1 MRSQTGSTQ
10 KINIII
16 LLAGSFVFLVGLLAW
31 FALDRVEK
39 RIRADTGDA
48 LETVLQTTRESL
60 TLWAQNNQFLLTR
73 LGENPQ
79 LVALVERQLTVP
91 PRREDLVTSPALSK
105 LRDLFGLI
113 EDRFETSDL
122 FIISPDLINI
132 ASMQN
137 ASLGLKNLIAGQ
149 RLDLLNRVFQGEAV
163 MVPPV
168 WSMVEHGLLSED
180 SSGTATTMFFVAP
193 IKKTNGDVIA
203 AIARQIGPEKDFT
216 RLIQLG
222 QMGESGE
229 TYAFDSYGR
238 LLSESRFDEGLHE
251 IGLITKGQRGI
262 LSIWLRDPGGNLM
275 KGFAP
280 KVSTY
285 QQPMTLMADQ
295 ATKGQSGT
303 NVEGYRD
310 YRGIR
315 VYGTWLWDKQLGIG
329 LATEID
335 EDEALVSYYTTRTV
349 VIILLGVTVILALGS
364 LLFAVLIDER
374 ANRALRRSHDELE
387 MRVEERT
394 AELRKLSRATEDS
407 PASVVITDKSG
418 MIEYVNPTFTEVT
431 GYTTDEAIG
440 KNPRILK
447 SGNLP
452 SSFYEGLWNTILAG
466 DIWRGDLINR
476 RKDGTDF
483 WESASISP
491 IKNDDGD
498 ISHFVAVKQ
507 DITDRKKMEEA
518 LIQAR
523 QAADDASKAK
533 SDFLANMSHEIR
545 TPMNAVIGMTHL
557 ALKTDLSTKQR
568 DYLSKI
574 QSSARSLL
582 GIINDIL
589 DFSKIEAGK
598 LDMESVDF
606 NLDEVMENLANL
618 ITVKAQEKKGLEV
631 LFDVAADVPRN
642 LNGDSL
648 RLGQILI
655 NLGSNAVKFTEA
667 GEIVFSCELVNRN
680 DEQVTLKFAVTDTGI
695 GLNDEQ
701 VDKLFTSF
709 SQADTSTTRKYG
721 GTGLGL
727 AISKKLVNLM
737 GGKIWAKSSYGKGT
751 TFNFTAEFSVGEE
764 KIKEVAL
771 PSKDMRGM
779 KVLVVDDNA
788 TSRRILKDL
797 LESFSFNVSLAVSG
811 EEGIDEIERAD
822 TDDPFELV
830 LMDWKMPGINGIEAA
845 ARIKNHS
852 ELTHKPPIILVTA
865 YGREEVLQDAEN
877 VGLDGFL
884 LKPVNPS
891 VLFDSVVMAFGKE
904 GLEPTDYTKE
914 EIGSAEKMKEIE
926 GAKVLLVEDN
936 EINQQV
942 AREILE
948 EAGLSVTLASN
959 GQEAVE
965 AVTVE
970 SFDAVLMDI
979 QMPVMDGYTATK
991 KIRNLSSDIR
1001 NVPIVAM
1008 TAHAMAGDAERSL
1021 AAGMNDHVTKP
1032 IDPDQLL
1039 STLEK
1044 WISPKKG
1051 RDRSRE
1057 ISVAEKLKSART
1069 EPTVN
1074 ELPET
1079 LPGFDLD
1086 EGLTRLQ
1093 DNRKLYI
1100 KLLQGFSRNYAA
1112 AVSEIKAAVESQDW
1126 RQAQHRVH
1134 DIKGLAGNLAAKQ
1147 LHVSAAE
1154 FEQLLKDMGSNH
1166 SPTPKEV
1173 DQKFAAL
1180 IQNLTQALEAV
1191 QTLGEKRVN
1200 SSAQHAAE
1208 ERDRLPPDLANEF
1221 ATRIRKA
1228 VEIGD
1233 VTQLTAIADDL
1244 MAQSETYAPYSE
1256 EIVRMADDFDFE
1268 GLIELADGLT
1278 G

>member
-1 MRSQTGSTQ
+1 MLSQTGSTQ
-10 KINIII
+10 KLNIII

-31 FALDRVEK
+31 LALDRVEK
-39 RIRADTGDA
+39 RIRADTADA

-79 LVALVERQLTVP
+79 LVDFVERQLTVP
-91 PRREDLVTSPALSK
+91 PRREDLVTSPALNK
-105 LRDLFGLI
+105 LRDMFGLI
-113 EDRFETSDL
+113 EDRFETSD
-122 FIISPDLINI
+122 FIIISPDLINI
-132 ASMQN
+132 ASMKN
-137 ASLGLKNLIAGQ
+137 SHLGSKHLIAGQ
-149 RLDLLNRVFQGEAV
+149 RLDLLNRVYQGEAV

-168 WSMVEHGLLSED
+168 WSEVEHGLLSED
-180 SSGTATTMFFVAP
+180 SSGSPTTMFFVAP
-193 IKKTNGDVIA
+193 VKKNNGKVIA
-203 AIARQIGPEKDFT
+203 AIARQIDPEKDFT

-222 QMGESGE
+222 RMGESGE

-251 IGLITKGQRGI
+251 IGLIAKGQRGI

-275 KGFAP
+275 KGFTP

-310 YRGIR
+310 YRGVR
-315 VYGTWLWDKQLGIG
+315 VYGTWLWDNQLGIG

-349 VIILLGVTVILALGS
+349 VIILLGVTVVLALGS

-431 GYTTDEAIG
+431 GYAADEAIG

-452 SSFYEGLWNTILAG
+452 ASFYEGLWNTILSG

-491 IKNDDGD
+491 IKNDYGD

-557 ALKTDLSTKQR
+557 ALKTDLSIKQR
-568 DYLSKI
+568 DYLNKI

-631 LFDVAADVPRN
+631 LFDIAADVPRN

-655 NLGSNAVKFTEA
+655 NLGSNSVKFTET
-667 GEIVFSCELVNRN
+667 GEIVFSCELVNRD
-680 DEQVTLKFAVTDTGI
+680 DEQVVLKFAVTDTGI
-695 GLNDEQ
+695 GLTDEQ
-701 VDKLFTSF
+701 MAKLFTSF
-709 SQADTSTTRKYG
+709 SQADSSTTRKYG

-737 GGKIWAKSSYGKGT
+737 GGKIWAESKYGKGT
-751 TFNFTAEFSVGEE
+751 TFNFTAVFTIGEE
-764 KIKEVAL
+764 KLKEVVL

-822 TDDPFELV
+822 ADDPFGLV

-845 ARIKNHS
+845 ARIKNHAG
-852 ELTHKPPIILVTA
+852 LTHKPPIILVTA

-904 GLEPTDYTKE
+904 GIEPTEAKKE
-914 EIGSAEKMKEIE
+914 AIGSAEKLNNIK

-948 EAGLSVTLASN
+948 ETGLSITLASN

-965 AVTVE
+965 AVASG

-991 KIRNLSSDIR
+991 KIRNLSSGIK
-1001 NVPIVAM
+1001 NVPIIAM

-1039 STLEK
+1039 STLQK
-1044 WISPKKG
+1044 WISPKTD
-1051 RDRSRE
+1051 RDRNQE
-1057 ISVAEKLKSART
+1057 IRVSEEYSEAET
-1069 EPTVN
+1069 EPTVD
-1074 ELPET
+1074 ELPES
-1079 LPGFDLD
+1079 LPGFDLE

-1093 DNRKLYI
+1093 RNRKLYK
-1100 KLLQGFSRNYAA
+1100 KLLEGFAKNYATAVTDIQA
-1112 AVSEIKAAVESQDW
+1112 ALDSQDW
-1126 RQAQHRVH
+1126 GQAQHLAH

-1147 LHVSAAE
+1147 LHTSAGE
-1154 FEQLLKDMGSNH
+1154 FEQLLKEIGANH
-1166 SPTPKEV
+1166 SPVPKAV

-1180 IQNLTQALEAV
+1180 IKDINQALETV
-1191 QTLGEKRVN
+1191 QSLVEQSVN
-1200 SSAQHAAE
+1200 SSVQHHAE
-1208 ERDRLPPDLANEF
+1208 EGDRLPSDLGHEF
-1221 ATRIRKA
+1221 ATRIRQA

-1233 VTQLTAIADDL
+1233 VTQLTSIAEDL
-1244 MAQSETYAPYSE
+1244 MAQSEAYAPYSE
-1256 EIVRMADDFDFE
+1256 KIVRMADDFDFD
-1268 GLIELADGLT
+1268 GLIDLADALSG
-1278 G
+1278 